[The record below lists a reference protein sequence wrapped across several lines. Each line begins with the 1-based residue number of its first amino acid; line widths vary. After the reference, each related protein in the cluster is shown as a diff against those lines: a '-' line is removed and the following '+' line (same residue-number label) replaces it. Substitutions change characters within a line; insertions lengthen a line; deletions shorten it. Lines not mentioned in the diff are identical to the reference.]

1 MATLTSTAAL
11 TLRWSFDDELD
22 LSTIRNVGNL
32 RKLVT
37 IDDSA
42 ICNRVW
48 ADARTLAANT
58 VETLDLSNLAYDV
71 MGLAGTFSFSR
82 IHKIYIANVYE
93 PTVTAPTAEIR
104 VGVPDNLTIGH
115 YAMGVWQQSYS
126 FLYSAQGW
134 VPGDLLRVAN
144 ASSISIPYH
153 IVLLGQGAITSA

>member
-1 MATLTSTAAL
+1 MPTLTSTAAL
-11 TLRWSFDDELD
+11 SLRWSFNDELD
-22 LSTIRNVGNL
+22 LSTITNVGNL
-32 RKLVT
+32 RQSIT

-42 ICNRVW
+42 VCNRVW

-58 VETLDLSNLAYDV
+58 VETINLSSLDYDV
-71 MGLAGTFSFSR
+71 LGLAGTFSFSR
-82 IHKIYIANVYE
+82 IHKIYIANVYT
-93 PTVTAPTAEIR
+93 PTVSAPTAELR
-104 VGVPDNLTIGH
+104 VGVPDNLTVGH